1 MASSLRISYLFPL
14 SGFDMASLE
23 TRRKLPSLCIKQRTA
38 VRPPSIKA
46 SCYPIKPL
54 RFSFFSPSAASGE
67 ASKVEDVEEAVL
79 QEDSEK
85 EPSIDD
91 DLVYDSSSDESL
103 PITEEK
109 LPSAVIASLEL
120 YKEALANND
129 QSKVAEIEAYFQSIE
144 DERSSLENNVASL
157 SDELAVEKDRVLRI
171 SADFDN
177 FRKRTE
183 RERLS
188 LMENVQ
194 GEVVENLL
202 PVLDNFERAKDQ
214 IKVETEGEEKIN
226 SSYQSIYK
234 QFMEILTS
242 IGVVAIETVGNAF
255 DPMLHEAI
263 MREES
268 AEFEEGII
276 VQEFRKGFKL
286 GERLLRP
293 AMVKVSAGP
302 GPAKPE
308 EDETIKSEEGSE
320 ELDQEST
327 KQSE

>member
-1 MASSLRISYLFPL
+1 MAFLLPFSSI
-14 SGFDMASLE
+14 DMASLE
-23 TRRKLPSLCIKQRTA
+23 TRRNLQGLCIKEKAA
-38 VRPPSIKA
+38 VRPLRIKA
-46 SCYPIKPL
+46 SSYRSKHL
-54 RFSFFSPSAASGE
+54 LFSSFSPSAASGE
-67 ASKVEDVEEAVL
+67 VSKVEHVEETEL
-79 QEDSEK
+79 QDESEK
-85 EPSIDD
+85 EPTVADGLD
-91 DLVYDSSSDESL
+91 YDSSSDESI
-103 PITEEK
+103 PFSEDR
-109 LPSAVIASLEL
+109 LPSAVIASLEF

-129 QSKVAEIEAYFQSIE
+129 QSKVAELETFFQSIE
-144 DERSSLENNVASL
+144 DERNSLEDKVTSL
-157 SDELAVEKDRVLRI
+157 SDELVVEKDRILRI

-202 PVLDNFERAKDQ
+202 PVLDNFERAKAQ
-214 IKVETEGEEKIN
+214 IKAETEGEEKIN

-242 IGVVAIETVGNAF
+242 LGVVAVETVGSAF

-263 MREES
+263 MREDS

-276 VQEFRKGFKL
+276 IQEFRKGFKL

-293 AMVKVSAGP
+293 SMVKVSAGP
-302 GPAKPE
+302 GPAKPK
-308 EDETIKSEEGSE
+308 EDESTESDEGSG
-320 ELDQEST
+320 ELEQEST
-327 KQSE
+327 NESKEA